1 MNAESNA
8 PRPEASPENPRKAM
22 SRSRRWTLAGLA
34 AVTVAAIGT
43 AGAAG
48 WHARAHAHGGHF
60 MGGGWHGDMDP
71 ETVGRKIDAMA
82 GWVLADVDATPE
94 QRARVAAAFKS
105 AAADLLALRERH
117 RQARAESVRLLAA
130 PEIDRARLETLR
142 IDQMQLGETVSR
154 RMLQAVIDA
163 AEVLDPAQRA
173 ELARRWEE
181 RMRHRH

>member
-1 MNAESNA
+1 MNSERNTPQSDANPNA
-8 PRPEASPENPRKAM
+8 PRQRM

-34 AVTVAAIGT
+34 AASIAAIGT

-60 MGGGWHGDMDP
+60 MGGGWHGDVDP
-71 ETVGRKIDAMA
+71 EKIGRKIDAMA

-94 QRARVAAAFKS
+94 QRARVAAVFKS
-105 AAADLLALRERH
+105 AAADLLLLREQH
-117 RQARAESVRLLAA
+117 RQARAESLRLLAA
-130 PEIDRARLETLR
+130 PEIDRARLEALR
-142 IDQMQLGETVSR
+142 VDQMQLGETVSR
-154 RMLQAVIDA
+154 RMLQAVVDA
-163 AEVLDPAQRA
+163 GEALDPAQRA